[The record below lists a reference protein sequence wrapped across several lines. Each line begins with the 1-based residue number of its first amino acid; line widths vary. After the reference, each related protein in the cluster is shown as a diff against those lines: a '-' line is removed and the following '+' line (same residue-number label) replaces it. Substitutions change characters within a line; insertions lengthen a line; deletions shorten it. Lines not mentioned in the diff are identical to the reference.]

1 MNPLPNISHSHSTPT
16 ASVSSANPIQATMLS
31 ANQASASP
39 LFMGSSKLPTDELA
53 PRTLTLPPLIFS
65 GLYET
70 TQVDKGRAETPLPM
84 GQIQIGGVG
93 EPNHELES
101 AGKQVVLPRN
111 HAPESWLSSD
121 MNPLYMGPSPALRN
135 SHFIGGG
142 SDETT
147 LSFLPDD
154 LSPAVLQNLSR
165 ENLQRFE
172 QIRDSYTTETQTIEI
187 KEKDGSK
194 RARTVD
200 VTVRKFNRP
209 DPSTYLTKATINEH
223 LSVFRDKPCLFL
235 TRYAYDN
242 FCKNG
247 IGRKDGQFLIPKD
260 IGDKIEKLLSNK
272 STFGAGE
279 AQLGIPSGAWQ
290 NQEIIRVTVNEIPNL
305 RMASGNEAGANKY
318 WMPGGYLPN
327 GLPEAVCDQ
336 IPNDKVTM
344 SSFFP
349 AD

>member
-1 MNPLPNISHSHSTPT
+1 MNPLPNISHSHSTPI

-39 LFMGSSKLPTDELA
+39 LFMGSSKLPTEELA

-70 TQVDKGRAETPLPM
+70 IQADKGSAEISLPM
-84 GQIQIGGVG
+84 GPIQIGGIA

-121 MNPLYMGPSPALRN
+121 MNPVYMGPSPSLRN

-142 SDETT
+142 SDKTT

-194 RARTVD
+194 GGRTVD

-235 TRYAYDN
+235 TRYAYDS

-279 AQLGIPSGAWQ
+279 AQLGIPSGAWK

-305 RMASGNEAGANKY
+305 RMASGNEVGANNY